1 MMARLGN
8 AIFTMLVF
16 AVAAMVAFLSTRY
29 GIERDWSHAHSSS
42 LSPDSITLLRQLD
55 GPVDVV
61 SYARPQGGLREV
73 VANFVERYHRAK
85 PDLTLRFVDP
95 DADPAAMRA
104 AGVSLDGE
112 LELRY
117 HGRSEHL
124 KVLGETE
131 FSSALL
137 RLSRSGERIVAF
149 LEGEGERAPLG
160 KANTDLGQ
168 FVGTLAE
175 RGIRAVA
182 LPLASTGKVPDNTE
196 LLVVANPRVA
206 LAPALAQA
214 LVDYVERG
222 GALLWFVEPDEPA
235 LADGGG
241 LDALAQL
248 LGIRV
253 LPGTVVDASG
263 QAFGLTDPSF
273 VAIASY
279 PKHPID
285 DGFALTT
292 LFPQPAALAQIAG
305 APFAMQSLLRTS
317 AKSWNETG
325 HIPKSGESSDTIRQD
340 ADAGEIPG
348 PLDIGFAL
356 TRASP
361 APGKREQ
368 RVVVL
373 GDGDF
378 LSNSFL
384 GNGGNREYGQRVF
397 DWLLGDDAQVS
408 VPDRTAP
415 DRELALS
422 QNALTALALLFLVAL
437 PLALVLAGLGIV
449 WRRRR
454 R

>member
-1 MMARLGN
+1 MKQRFGSALF
-8 AIFTMLVF
+8 AALVL
-16 AVAAMVAFLSTRY
+16 VAAALAGFLSTRY
-29 GIERDWSHAHSSS
+29 GVDGDWSHGHAAS
-42 LSPDSITLLRQLD
+42 LSADSITLLGKLD
-55 GPVDVV
+55 GPVEVI
-61 SYARPQGGLREV
+61 SYARKQGGLRDV

-95 DADPAAMRA
+95 DEDPAAMRA

-117 HGRSEHL
+117 HDRSERL
-124 KVLGETE
+124 KVLGESE

-137 RLSRSGERIVAF
+137 RLSRSQARIVAF

-160 KANTDLGQ
+160 KANADLGQ

-175 RGIRAVA
+175 RGIRAVT
-182 LPLASTGKVPDNTE
+182 LPLASTGKVPDNTD
-196 LLVVANPRVA
+196 LVVIADPQVA
-206 LAPALAQA
+206 LAPATANE

-222 GALLWFVEPDEPA
+222 GALLWLAEPNEPA
-235 LADGGG
+235 YADGGG
-241 LDALAQL
+241 LDALAKT
-248 LGIRV
+248 LGVRV
-253 LPGTVVDASG
+253 LPGIVVDGNG
-263 QAFGLTDPSF
+263 QAFGLSDPSF
-273 VAIASY
+273 VAIARY
-279 PKHPID
+279 PRHAINE
-285 DGFALTT
+285 GFALTT
-292 LFPQPAALAQIAG
+292 LFPQPAALAQVAG
-305 APFAMQSLLRTS
+305 APFALESLLRSST
-317 AKSWNETG
+317 KSWNETG
-325 HIPKSGESSDTIRQD
+325 HIPKAGENADTIKQD

-348 PLDIGFAL
+348 PLDLGFAL

-361 APGKREQ
+361 QPGKREQ

-408 VPDRTAP
+408 VADHTAP

-422 QNALTALALLFLVAL
+422 QNALTMLALVFLVAI
-437 PLALVLAGLGIV
+437 PLALVFAGLGIA